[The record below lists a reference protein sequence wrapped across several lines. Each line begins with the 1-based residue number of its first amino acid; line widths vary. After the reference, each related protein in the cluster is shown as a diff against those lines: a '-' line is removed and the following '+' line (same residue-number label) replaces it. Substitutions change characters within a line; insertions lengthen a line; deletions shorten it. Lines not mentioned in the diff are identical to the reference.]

1 MKRIGISE
9 FNLQLMRLFSFRKR
23 IFLLLWLLIVPIIV
37 VFADGLTARI
47 EFTICD
53 FWERAICNFRPVHP
67 DIVIAAIDT
76 ETLKFVPD
84 RWPWPREHYAKIQS
98 KLQNSGAKFIL
109 WDILFQHPQP
119 HGSGNGDEVFTK
131 AIAAAGNVVLVSLI
145 ENKVFPSGI
154 QKIYLQNHDSFRNA
168 ARYQG
173 LVRANMDPDGIS
185 RSFILQDRDFGIK
198 SSALWIAEQMGQE
211 IPVLLPDNENVDN
224 FLIAHACR
232 GGEIPQISCSKI
244 LSGNFS
250 ADEFKNKIVI
260 IGNTAPILH
269 DYHNSSRGLMSGPR
283 LLAISIDTLLMGRGA
298 EILRGY
304 YWRIPAAFLAFF
316 ISLIAFAIMSDK
328 PVRMF
333 VSVTFAASLI
343 WLAFKELVKFFL
355 PLGSFLLVSWLIMG
369 SIIAVKSLMDALD
382 QQQLEAE
389 ASAAGRV
396 QAQLFPD
403 KPLETDTHK
412 IFGTCIPCTT
422 AGGDFYEMFTLPC
435 GKSFFAIADVMGH
448 GIPAAMVTSMI
459 KAILSQHR
467 HQTDFSL
474 TGCVSQLNQVI
485 SGEFKRRKMTTGIFG
500 LYDPATGNCELA
512 VAGHPFPYLC
522 RQDGSI
528 SEVRLSSL
536 PLGIAQKPKIG
547 TTTLVL
553 APGDTLVF
561 YTDGII
567 EALDWSEEP
576 YGYDR
581 WQKNLETI
589 FFSNEDLP
597 DVSVLFED
605 MRVHTQG
612 RKVDDDL
619 TILLLRVKK
628 AQPDC

>member
-1 MKRIGISE
+1 
-9 FNLQLMRLFSFRKR
+9 
-23 IFLLLWLLIVPIIV
+23 
-37 VFADGLTARI
+37 
-47 EFTICD
+47 
-53 FWERAICNFRPVHP
+53 
-67 DIVIAAIDT
+67 
-76 ETLKFVPD
+76 
-84 RWPWPREHYAKIQS
+84 
-98 KLQNSGAKFIL
+98 
-109 WDILFQHPQP
+109 
-119 HGSGNGDEVFTK
+119 
-131 AIAAAGNVVLVSLI
+131 
-145 ENKVFPSGI
+145 
-154 QKIYLQNHDSFRNA
+154 
-168 ARYQG
+168 
-173 LVRANMDPDGIS
+173 
-185 RSFILQDRDFGIK
+185 
-198 SSALWIAEQMGQE
+198 
-211 IPVLLPDNENVDN
+211 
-224 FLIAHACR
+224 
-232 GGEIPQISCSKI
+232 
-244 LSGNFS
+244 
-250 ADEFKNKIVI
+250 
-260 IGNTAPILH
+260 
-269 DYHNSSRGLMSGPR
+269 
-283 LLAISIDTLLMGRGA
+283 
-298 EILRGY
+298 
-304 YWRIPAAFLAFF
+304 
-316 ISLIAFAIMSDK
+316 MSDK

>member
-1 MKRIGISE
+1 
-9 FNLQLMRLFSFRKR
+9 
-23 IFLLLWLLIVPIIV
+23 
-37 VFADGLTARI
+37 
-47 EFTICD
+47 
-53 FWERAICNFRPVHP
+53 
-67 DIVIAAIDT
+67 
-76 ETLKFVPD
+76 
-84 RWPWPREHYAKIQS
+84 
-98 KLQNSGAKFIL
+98 
-109 WDILFQHPQP
+109 
-119 HGSGNGDEVFTK
+119 
-131 AIAAAGNVVLVSLI
+131 
-145 ENKVFPSGI
+145 
-154 QKIYLQNHDSFRNA
+154 
-168 ARYQG
+168 
-173 LVRANMDPDGIS
+173 
-185 RSFILQDRDFGIK
+185 
-198 SSALWIAEQMGQE
+198 
-211 IPVLLPDNENVDN
+211 
-224 FLIAHACR
+224 
-232 GGEIPQISCSKI
+232 
-244 LSGNFS
+244 
-250 ADEFKNKIVI
+250 
-260 IGNTAPILH
+260 
-269 DYHNSSRGLMSGPR
+269 
-283 LLAISIDTLLMGRGA
+283 
-298 EILRGY
+298 
-304 YWRIPAAFLAFF
+304 
-316 ISLIAFAIMSDK
+316 
-328 PVRMF
+328 
-333 VSVTFAASLI
+333 
-343 WLAFKELVKFFL
+343 
-355 PLGSFLLVSWLIMG
+355 
-369 SIIAVKSLMDALD
+369 
-382 QQQLEAE
+382 
-389 ASAAGRV
+389 
-396 QAQLFPD
+396 
-403 KPLETDTHK
+403 
-412 IFGTCIPCTT
+412 
-422 AGGDFYEMFTLPC
+422 
-435 GKSFFAIADVMGH
+435 MGH